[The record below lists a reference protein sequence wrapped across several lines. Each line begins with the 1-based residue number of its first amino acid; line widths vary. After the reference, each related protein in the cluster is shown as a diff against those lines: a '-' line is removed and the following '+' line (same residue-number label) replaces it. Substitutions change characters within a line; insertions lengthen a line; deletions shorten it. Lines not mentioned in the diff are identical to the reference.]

1 MKGDL
6 SDFECGVGG
15 GVIISRTADL
25 LRFSHKDISR
35 VSREWSENKKIC
47 SERQFFGWNWADRM
61 ATVTQ

>member
-25 LRFSHKDISR
+25 LRFSHTDISR
-35 VSREWSENKKIC
+35 VSREWSENKKIS

>member
-25 LRFSHKDISR
+25 LRFSHTDISR
-35 VSREWSENKKIC
+35 VSREWSENKKIS
-47 SERQFFGWNWADRM
+47 SERQFFG
-61 ATVTQ
+61 